1 MYPLCLSER
10 LLWLVAGITLVVPVL
25 SLGADYSADII
36 RILEE
41 KCYRCHGDNKI
52 KGGLRLDSP
61 RSIMSGGD
69 GGAVLVPG
77 KPIDS
82 LLYLMTTYPEDDP
95 DYMPQKGEG
104 LSQAEQDLLK
114 DWIEGGAIFGGGF
127 KHEAKPT
134 IGKKY
139 SDNGLKGTYKIVGD
153 AVHVVSKLQ
162 AMGVLVD
169 TVNHD
174 AKRFE
179 LVYTYTELPG
189 GSFDFGDAAEL
200 GEALVKLSLSRTNVA
215 DEDLGRLKKLQSI
228 EYLDL
233 SRTSIGDQGMA
244 HIVEMPNLSY
254 LNLRDTN
261 VSDNSI
267 EYLSRMENLKQI
279 YLWSSGITESGAKAL
294 RDRLPEAFVV
304 FDTDIGLETQSRR
317 ARNSQTGS

>member
-1 MYPLCLSER
+1 MYSLRLSER
-10 LLWLVAGITLVVPVL
+10 LLWLVAGIAGVVPVL
-25 SLGADYSADII
+25 GFGVDYSAEIEP
-36 RILEE
+36 ILEE
-41 KCYRCHGDNKI
+41 KCYRCHGDDKV

-61 RSIMSGGD
+61 GSIMSGGD
-69 GGAVLVPG
+69 GGTVLVPG

-104 LSQAEQDLLK
+104 LSQTEQTLLK
-114 DWIEGGAIFGGGF
+114 NWIEAGALFGEGF

-139 SDNGLKGTYKIVGD
+139 SDTGLKGTYKIVGD

-162 AMGVLVD
+162 DIGVLVD

-179 LVYTYTELPG
+179 LVYTYAELPG
-189 GSFDFGDAAEL
+189 GSFDFRVAAEL
-200 GEALVKLSLSRTNVA
+200 GEALVKLSLSRTSVA
-215 DEDLGRLKKLQSI
+215 DEDLKRLKRLQSI

-233 SRTSIGDQGMA
+233 SRTSIGDQGVA
-244 HIVEMPNLSY
+244 HIVEMPNLFY

-261 VSDNSI
+261 VSDDSI
-267 EYLSRMENLKQI
+267 EYLSQMENLKQI
-279 YLWSSGITESGAKAL
+279 YLWGSGITESAAKGL
-294 RDRLPEAFVV
+294 QDRLPGAVVV
-304 FDTDIGLETQSRR
+304 FDTDIGSDTQRGR
-317 ARNSQTGS
+317 ARN

>member
-1 MYPLCLSER
+1 MR
-10 LLWLVAGITLVVPVL
+10 FVAVIALVVPVL
-25 SLGADYSADII
+25 GFGVDYSSEIEP
-36 RILEE
+36 ILEE
-41 KCYRCHGDNKI
+41 KCYRCHGEDKV

-69 GGAVLVPG
+69 GGAVLVLG

-104 LSQAEQDLLK
+104 LSQAEQALLK
-114 DWIEGGAIFGGGF
+114 DWIGAGALFGEGF

-139 SDNGLKGTYKIVGD
+139 SDTGFKGTYKIVGD

-162 AMGVLVD
+162 EMGVLVD

-189 GSFDFGDAAEL
+189 RSFDFRDAAEL

-215 DEDLGRLKKLQSI
+215 DEDLRKLKQLQSI

-261 VSDNSI
+261 VSDDSI
-267 EYLSRMENLKQI
+267 EYLSQMKNLKQI
-279 YLWSSGITESGAKAL
+279 YLWGSGITESAAEVL
-294 RDRLPEAFVV
+294 QDRLPGAVV
-304 FDTDIGLETQSRR
+304 IFDTDIGSDTQRRR
-317 ARNSQTGS
+317 ARN